1 MGAALAAL
9 YYRFVK
15 LAHYEEVNPGQDSA
29 EPEENVSSQA
39 V

>member
-1 MGAALAAL
+1 MGAALSAL

-15 LAHYEEVNPGQDSA
+15 WAHYEEVNPGQDSA
-29 EPEENVSSQA
+29 GDAENPNAEA

>member
-15 LAHYEEVNPGQDSA
+15 WAHYEEVNPGQDSSGT
-29 EPEENVSSQA
+29 PENPDQEA

>member
-1 MGAALAAL
+1 MGASLAAI

-15 LAHYEEVNPGQDSA
+15 WAHYEEVNPGQDSTGTPNNVDA
-29 EPEENVSSQA
+29 EA